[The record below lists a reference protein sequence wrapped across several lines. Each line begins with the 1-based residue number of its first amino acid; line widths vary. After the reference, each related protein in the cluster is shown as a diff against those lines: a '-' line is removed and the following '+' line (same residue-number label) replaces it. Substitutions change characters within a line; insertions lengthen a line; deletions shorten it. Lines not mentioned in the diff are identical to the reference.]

1 MDLTV
6 KVVPRSARSE
16 VVGPMPDGTLK
27 VKVAAVPENGKAN
40 AELCRTLAQHFQVPL
55 RQVEIVSGATSSR
68 KRVRVLS

>member
-1 MDLTV
+1 
-6 KVVPRSARSE
+6 
-16 VVGPMPDGTLK
+16 MPDGTLK

-68 KRVRVLS
+68 KRVSVLTG